1 MRRRLVEAAAAL
13 LAESGPAALTARK
26 VATAAGTSTMSVYSH
41 VGSMELLVRAVV
53 EEGFRTLEQALL
65 AVEPTDDPLRD
76 VAAQTTAYLRHAT
89 SHPDLYAVMFGT
101 FPLGPYRATDP
112 ADLKAGRRETLDR
125 IGHNLVR
132 AAAEGRID
140 KAPESDL
147 AFTWWSAIHGYAL
160 LESSGH
166 IHAEP
171 GRVRVLGRLL
181 TALFVGLGDD
191 AERAGTSV
199 REGLAAG

>member
-1 MRRRLVEAAAAL
+1 MRRRLVDAAAAL
-13 LAESGPAALTARK
+13 LAESGPSALTARK
-26 VATAAGTSTMSVYSH
+26 VAAAAGTSTMSVYSH

-53 EEGFRTLEQALL
+53 EEGFRTLEEVLV
-65 AVEPTDDPLRD
+65 AVEPSDDPVRD
-76 VAAQTTAYLRHAT
+76 VGAQTAAYLRHAT
-89 SHPDLYAVMFGT
+89 THPHLYAVMFGT
-101 FPLGPYRATDP
+101 LPLGPYRASDP
-112 ADLKAGRRETLDR
+112 AELRAGRRETLDR
-125 IGHNLVR
+125 IGHNWVR
-132 AAAEGRID
+132 AVASGRID
-140 KAPESDL
+140 EARESDL

-171 GRVRVLGRLL
+171 GRVRVLERLL

-191 AERAGTSV
+191 PDRAGTSV